1 MAGDLEQW
9 WRSLA
14 PVTKYLFAGT
24 FVLTLAAHFRL
35 INSMYLILDWN
46 SVYRKFEIWRLVTCF
61 LFQGRLGFHFLI
73 NLMFLIQYG
82 TSIERGNFEGIA
94 DYLTFILF
102 CALVLLIPG
111 FLIPLPILGT
121 ALILS
126 IIYYWARKNPN
137 LDMTFFFGF
146 RFKSMYFPWVLIGF
160 QILLGGFPLSEIL
173 GALVG
178 HLYFFLADVYPT
190 TNGGQRI
197 IFTPQFLLNLFPSPR
212 APGLG
217 AVGGLNWGGRGH
229 RL

>member
-126 IIYYWARKNPN
+126 IIYYWFVLHN
-137 LDMTFFFGF
+137 LLIFFIVPHSCPFVPFSLLFLKKGTQKSKPRYDFFF
-146 RFKSMYFPWVLIGF
+146 RVSF
-160 QILLGGFPLSEIL
+160 QVDVFPL
-173 GALVG
+173 GV
-178 HLYFFLADVYPT
+178 D
-190 TNGGQRI
+190 RI
-197 IFTPQFLLNLFPSPR
+197 SDPSWWISS
-212 APGLG
+212 L
-217 AVGGLNWGGRGH
+217 
-229 RL
+229 